1 MEMQQYTETLH
12 SRMNQLQDERD
23 DLLSRVESIER
34 ENRALKE
41 EMEEAK
47 SQLED
52 SKKTREDLQT
62 RVDEVLASQEKYK
75 RLAENINGMEED
87 MTKIKAEF
95 PLFWDLICRRDE
107 LKSENEKLQ
116 AQLRDS
122 HSVDA
127 DSPFNCSR
135 TLESPWISRRW
146 NL

>member
-1 MEMQQYTETLH
+1 MDRIREFLIWMKPHRIVKQVCRLNVHFNYSVDRSYMEMQQYTETLH

-23 DLLSRVESIER
+23 D
-34 ENRALKE
+34 RALKE

-95 PLFWDLICRRDE
+95 PLF
-107 LKSENEKLQ
+107 
-116 AQLRDS
+116 
-122 HSVDA
+122 
-127 DSPFNCSR
+127 
-135 TLESPWISRRW
+135 
-146 NL
+146 